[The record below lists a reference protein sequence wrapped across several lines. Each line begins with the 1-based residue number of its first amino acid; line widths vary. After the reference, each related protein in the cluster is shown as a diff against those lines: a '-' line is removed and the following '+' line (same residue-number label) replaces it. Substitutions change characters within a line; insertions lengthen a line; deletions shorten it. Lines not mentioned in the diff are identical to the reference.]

1 VREFIVNYFQ
11 CGVANAIAAIL
22 SVVTSQLADA
32 AEISPL
38 GQVVVQQQPAQVGDR
53 AFAPKSMTVL
63 GVDQQST
70 QPEIIELQ
78 DFSSPATTVKDW
90 LAQTEEADRA
100 AQITAVKLNRTE
112 TELEIVLETADGK
125 ALPID
130 ASKFTSEGNALIAEI
145 PNAVLALPD
154 GQSFQADNPA
164 PDIAKVSVEQQS
176 PNNIRIT
183 VSGDKTLPKTAVVL
197 KTGAFSYSLNP
208 DLEGSEAEI
217 VVTGQGAENYFVP
230 DATTATKTDT
240 PLRDIPQSIQV
251 IPEQVLKDQ
260 QVRRL
265 NDAVQNVSGVQQ
277 DDTFG
282 GQIDRINIRGF
293 QTDVFLQDGIRQSQF
308 SNRETNNLERIEVL
322 KGPASVLYG
331 SLEPGGVVN
340 LVTKKPLA
348 EPFYEVDLSVGSYA
362 FIRPS
367 IDLSGP
373 LNSDK
378 TILYRFNALYE
389 YNNGFRDFQTD
400 TNRVFTAPTLSWKIS
415 DKTDLTLEFSYLND
429 LRPFDEGTVAIGNA
443 VADLPRD
450 RVLSDATN
458 RRTVE
463 EFKVGYRFEHRFN
476 QDWKLRNSFRYLSSD
491 TFDFRLGNW
500 FIEDDGT
507 FERKFL
513 SNQDNYQNFSVN
525 TDLIGKFKTGFV
537 EHTLLVGL
545 DLNRETTAGNQRR
558 LPDNP
563 GFFTNIFT
571 GVTDPLPAVSVSDM
585 TDFGRD
591 GSRAQNRLGLYLQ
604 DQVEI
609 LENLKL
615 LVGGRLDLYRR
626 TSLDRLSDTTTEDSA
641 QRFSPRVGIVYQ
653 PIEPI
658 SLYTSFSQSF
668 NPDIFSTQVD
678 GSALEPSVGTQ
689 YEVGVKGEFLDKKL
703 FTTLAAYQINK
714 TNISTTD
721 PNNPDFSLAVGE
733 AQSQGIELDII
744 GEPIQGWNIIAAYAY
759 TNAEITQD
767 NFFTVG
773 NRLANVPKH
782 SASLWSTYQI
792 QAGPAKGIGFGLGFL
807 YVGDRF
813 GDTGNSFILP
823 SYLRTDA
830 ALYYRRDKFKIGLNF
845 QNLFNVEYFKS
856 AAFRESIYVGDPF
869 TVIGSVSIEF

>member
-1 VREFIVNYFQ
+1 MNYFQ

>member
-1 VREFIVNYFQ
+1 MREFIVNYFQ